1 MKTFCKLLVALCA
14 LIVISTVDS
23 FSASSMM
30 RKKSSSSLRFAN
42 AVVIHDENDES
53 SYRYILAKAREC
65 AFSDATTA
73 KEAKHFL
80 KDILELE
87 SGCVSGTLAGHDICD
102 NVDEMAEIVAH
113 LRQKVE
119 NNTLLTY
126 KDMDAASTMAT
137 LVAVSAAFAVVAE
150 VLRPDTVVPF
160 TLQEWI
166 WAAQGGYL
174 DTMVHHFIRNGGI

>member
-1 MKTFCKLLVALCA
+1 MKTFCKLLVAFCA
-14 LIVISTVDS
+14 LAAMSTVVES

-30 RKKSSSSLRFAN
+30 LKKSSSLSFSN
-42 AVVIHDENDES
+42 AVMIHDENDES

-65 AFSDATTA
+65 AFSDGATA
-73 KEAKHFL
+73 SEAKHFL

-87 SGCVSGTLAGHDICD
+87 SGCISGTLAGTDICD
-102 NVDEMAEIVAH
+102 NVDEIAEIVAH

-119 NNTLLTY
+119 NNTVLTY
-126 KDMDAASTMAT
+126 NDMDAASTMAT
-137 LVAVSAAFAVVAE
+137 LVAVSAAFAVVGE
-150 VLRPDTVVPF
+150 VLRPDNAMPF